1 MNPSLAKIPAESK
14 RRTKHGNKCSRL
26 SLAIGLVVLLRL
38 VYHLSMAGTMTVT
51 RGILIASVVLAS
63 LIAIHPL
70 MAQDGGSST
79 ASDQKSSV
87 GPVYKVGGDVSAP
100 VVIQPV
106 APQYT
111 PSAISKK
118 IEGSVLVSLQ
128 VDGNGNPN
136 HIRVL
141 HGLGEGLDEKAIEA
155 VHHYKFKPGM
165 KDGKA
170 VAVEWNLEIKFMLPS
185 EEGVEW

>member
-1 MNPSLAKIPAESK
+1 
-14 RRTKHGNKCSRL
+14 
-26 SLAIGLVVLLRL
+26 
-38 VYHLSMAGTMTVT
+38 MAGTMTVT
-51 RGILIASVVLAS
+51 RGILIASVILAS
-63 LIAIHPL
+63 LTAMHPL
-70 MAQDGGSST
+70 RAQGIGSST
-79 ASDQKSSV
+79 ASDQKSTA

-100 VVIQPV
+100 VVIQAV

-111 PSAISKK
+111 PGAISKK
-118 IEGSVLVSLQ
+118 IEGSALVSLQ
-128 VDGNGNPN
+128 VDENGNPN

-141 HGLGEGLDEKAIEA
+141 RGLGNGLDAKAIEA
-155 VHHYKFKPGM
+155 VEHYKFKPGM